1 MSLDTKQTSQQTAT
15 YASLLV
21 NQRLANEYQSIL
33 SNKKQYQQ
41 LRNTLDTAP
50 TKGSE
55 DNRNILQSNTTPPT

>member
-21 NQRLANEYQSIL
+21 NQHLANEYQSIL

-55 DNRNILQSNTTPPT
+55 DNRNILQSNTTSPT

>member
-21 NQRLANEYQSIL
+21 KHLANEYQSIL